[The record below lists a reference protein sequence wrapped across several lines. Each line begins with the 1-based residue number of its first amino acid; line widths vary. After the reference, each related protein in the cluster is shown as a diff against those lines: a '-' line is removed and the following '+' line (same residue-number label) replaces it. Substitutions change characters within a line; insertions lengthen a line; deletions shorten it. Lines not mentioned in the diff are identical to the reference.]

1 MKEQLKEVCQL
12 LNGAQMDEEDARKVA
27 GCLSSSFNCFGGFEK
42 IAVELYSGFTRTGKK
57 RFDAL
62 FAVSMLELADRWRK
76 NGRDYW
82 DDRKKASMSFAY
94 QNEDFFR
101 SLYEKCIGHP
111 MEEVVSDTTRPRS
124 FVESYQFPREEAWV
138 RGYLHK
144 WVDIHPTLQQAFT
157 KGVVKSGT
165 YADLPF
171 ETANFPFI

>member
-27 GCLSSSFNCFGGFEK
+27 DNLSISFNCFGSFEK
-42 IAVELYSGFTRTGKK
+42 MAVELYSGFTRTGKK

-82 DDRKKASMSFAY
+82 DDRKKAAMSFAY

-101 SLYEKCIGHP
+101 ALYEKSIGHE
-111 MEEVVSDTTRPRS
+111 MEEVAFESLRPRS
-124 FVESYQFPREEAWV
+124 FVESYRFPKEETWV
-138 RGYLHK
+138 RSYLNK

-171 ETANFPFI
+171 ENARFPFI